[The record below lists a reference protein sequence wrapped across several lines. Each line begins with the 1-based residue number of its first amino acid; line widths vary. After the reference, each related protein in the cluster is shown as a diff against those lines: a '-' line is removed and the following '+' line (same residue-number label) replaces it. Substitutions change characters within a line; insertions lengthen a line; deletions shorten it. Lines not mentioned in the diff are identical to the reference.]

1 MMLPNNY
8 GWNII
13 NYMDDKEVGKY
24 WNENARAWTDL
35 SRLGYDICRDQFNTP
50 GFVAMLPEIGGLEG
64 LDIGCGEGNNTRIFA
79 SLGAS
84 MTALDISPTFIEAAK
99 AMEQE
104 KPLGIKYVLGSA
116 LDLPFEDGS
125 FDFCVATMSFMDIPE
140 PEKALAEA
148 FRVLKPG
155 GFFQFSI
162 THPCFDT
169 PVRFWVLDE
178 NGNKKA
184 LAVGGYFD
192 ELSGDILEW
201 IFAVTPQEL
210 KDKYPKFKTPCFRKT
225 LSSWI
230 NMIVDTGFV
239 VERLGEP
246 RPTEEVCQ
254 KYPLADARLVSLFL
268 HIRARKLG

>member
-1 MMLPNNY
+1 
-8 GWNII
+8 
-13 NYMDDKEVGKY
+13 MDDREVGKY
-24 WNENARAWTDL
+24 WDENARAWTDL

-50 GFVAMLPEIGGLEG
+50 GFVAMLPEVKGLEG
-64 LDIGCGEGNNTRIFA
+64 LDIGCGEGSNTRIFA

-84 MTALDISPTFIEAAK
+84 MIALDISPTFIGAAK

-116 LDLPFEDGS
+116 LDLPFEDSS
-125 FDFCVATMSFMDIPE
+125 FDFCVATMSFMDIPG
-140 PEKALAEA
+140 PEKALVEA

-155 GFFQFSI
+155 GFLQFSI

-169 PVRFWVLDE
+169 PVRFWVFDE
-178 NGNKKA
+178 DGNKKA

-192 ELSGDILEW
+192 ELGGDILEW

-225 LSSWI
+225 LGSWI
-230 NMIVDTGFV
+230 NMIVDTGFI

-246 RPTEEVCQ
+246 RPTEEVCE
-254 KYPLADARLVSLFL
+254 KYPSLADARLVSLFL
-268 HIRARKLG
+268 HIRARKPG